1 LIESAASGVAAS
13 LLSRRSAAPKWDRG
27 TLLASPL
34 LHTVHGLV
42 AQLPAARFPD
52 HAALNGLALRHG
64 LVNANGAPLRFVPA
78 GDAKVAASEYEGR
91 AYRDAEVPTRTDN
104 WHDLFNALAWLAF
117 PRTKALINRLHIG
130 ELARQQQRVRNVARD
145 VLTLLD
151 EGGMIVACSNSELI
165 ELLHAFQWQ
174 ALFVARRAE
183 VRAQMRFLVL
193 GHAIHEQALNPFKGI
208 TAKAICFDVPPA
220 LLDQPVGA
228 MLGYVDARAAE
239 WLCTPGRLTHTNRLQ
254 PVPILGIPGWTP
266 DNETPSYYADA
277 QQFRPGRRH
286 ARNT

>member
-1 LIESAASGVAAS
+1 MASPLLPRRSGV
-13 LLSRRSAAPKWDRG
+13 PKWDRG
-27 TLLASPL
+27 ALLASPL
-34 LHTVHGLV
+34 LHTVHGLI
-42 AQLPAARFPD
+42 AQLPQERFPD
-52 HAALNGLALRHG
+52 HAILNELARRHG
-64 LVNANGAPLRFVPA
+64 LMNANGAPLRFVGA
-78 GDAKVAASEYEGR
+78 GDTKVAASEYEGR
-91 AYRDAEVPTRTDN
+91 AYRDAEVLTRPDS

-117 PRTKALINRLHIG
+117 PRTKALINRLHIA

-151 EGGMIVACSNSELI
+151 EGGMIVACGNPELI

-174 ALFVARRAE
+174 ALFVAHRAE

-220 LLDQPVGA
+220 LLDQSHGD
-228 MLGYVDARAAE
+228 MLGYLDARAAE
-239 WLCTPGRLTHTNRLQ
+239 WLCAPERLTHTSRLQ

-266 DNETPSYYADA
+266 DNETPSYYDDA
-277 QQFRPGRRH
+277 QHFRPGRRH
-286 ARNT
+286 VRK